1 MVCENCGHEIG
12 EGKMYC
18 ENCGHEVQM
27 VPEFDALIED
37 SIQTHLGD
45 VAEHIDDNIPNES
58 VEKQKTKE
66 FDKITSESDNNNYT
80 DEKNEDVSGKESSK
94 NKELNK
100 RKIKYFV
107 AGIVALVLI
116 CLVGLFLFINGS
128 SSVKLYEKA
137 FVKFEEEDYEESVK
151 LLEKVVNK
159 DDSALNAKFLL
170 AQGYYH
176 LGRFDDSI
184 NLLNDLYEENK
195 EENIVEEI
203 VKNYIAKG
211 DNVSVCDVLKSS
223 EFEDL
228 KEEYSAYMP
237 SEVVFSLTNEVYYE
251 PQYLALKAS
260 NGGDIYYTLDGS
272 TATVNSKKFE
282 TPILIDAGETVVNVM
297 SVNKN
302 GIESDNY
309 TKKYTVDYVI
319 PDAPEILTEGGA
331 FTTPKLISLNVPEN
345 CTCYYTVN
353 GDEPDEESI
362 LYEGP
367 FPMYIGSHNIK
378 FVSESDKGVLSEIID
393 ETYTLDLVNF
403 VDMAEAKDKLKTRLK
418 EMSVDV
424 DKYIYRCEQAY
435 SSDGKNYYIINE
447 YERPEDEINEL
458 LEKWRE
464 DESNDLSK
472 MPEKD
477 KNKEIEKLAKVR
489 TGKTFAVDVLEGTLF
504 ETERNSETGEIKLSG
519 M

>member
-1 MVCENCGHEIG
+1 
-12 EGKMYC
+12 
-18 ENCGHEVQM
+18 M

-37 SIQTHLGD
+37 SIQTNLGD
-45 VAEHIDDNIPNES
+45 VAEHIDDNVPKES

-66 FDKITSESDNNNYT
+66 FDIITPETDKNQT
-80 DEKNEDVSGKESSK
+80 DEDNKEELGKESSK
-94 NKELNK
+94 DKELNK
-100 RKIKYFV
+100 KWFKFIAV
-107 AGIVALVLI
+107 GIVTLGVI
-116 CLVGLFLFINGS
+116 CLTGLLFFFNNS

-137 FVKFEEEDYEESVK
+137 FIKFEEENYEESVRI
-151 LLEKVVNK
+151 LEKVVNK

-170 AQGYYH
+170 AQSYYH

-184 NLLNDLYEENK
+184 KLLDDLNEENK
-195 EENIVEEI
+195 EENIVEEL

-211 DNVSVCDVLKSS
+211 DNASVCDILKST
-223 EFEDL
+223 EFDDL

-237 SEVVFSLTNEVYYE
+237 SEVVFSLTDEVYYE

-297 SVNKN
+297 SVNEN

-309 TKKYTVDYVI
+309 TKKYIVDYVI
-319 PDAPEILTEGGA
+319 PDAPKILTEGGA
-331 FTTPKLISLNVPEN
+331 FTTPKLISLSVPEN
-345 CTCYYTVN
+345 CECYYTVN
-353 GDEPDEESI
+353 GDEPNKESV

-378 FVSESDKGVLSEIID
+378 FVSVSDKGVLSEVID
-393 ETYTLDLVNF
+393 ETYTLNLVNF
-403 VDMAEAKDKLKTRLK
+403 VDMAEAKDKLKNRLK
-418 EMSVDV
+418 EKTVDV

-435 SSDGKNYYIINE
+435 SSGGKNYYIINE

-458 LEKWRE
+458 IEKWQE
-464 DESNDLSK
+464 EESSGQTK
-472 MPEKD
+472 MSDKD

-489 TGKTFAVDVLEGTLF
+489 TGKTYAVDVLDGTLF